1 MMNIFRLC
9 KLCIPHTSLRDFLSW
24 QLHARGLAGHFS
36 QNKMIEVIE
45 HKLYWP
51 NLMRDIAKIVDQ
63 YRTCQL
69 AKQQKQVA
77 SPYTP
82 LPIPSCP

>member
-1 MMNIFRLC
+1 
-9 KLCIPHTSLRDFLSW
+9 
-24 QLHARGLAGHFS
+24 
-36 QNKMIEVIE
+36 
-45 HKLYWP
+45 
-51 NLMRDIAKIVDQ
+51 MRDIAKIVDQ